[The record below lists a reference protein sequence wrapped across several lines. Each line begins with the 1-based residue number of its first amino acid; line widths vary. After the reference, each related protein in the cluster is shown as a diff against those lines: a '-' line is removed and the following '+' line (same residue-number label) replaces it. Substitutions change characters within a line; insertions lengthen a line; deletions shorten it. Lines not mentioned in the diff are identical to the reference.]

1 MYFGCLV
8 AGFRNHCG
16 GSWGSR
22 EEAGKKL
29 GRARGSGMANSWIL
43 SGIGGIGDEL
53 GKWFYGEWR
62 AGGFTEWRV
71 GIPEWSMEMH

>member
-1 MYFGCLV
+1 
-8 AGFRNHCG
+8 
-16 GSWGSR
+16 
-22 EEAGKKL
+22 
-29 GRARGSGMANSWIL
+29 MANSWIL